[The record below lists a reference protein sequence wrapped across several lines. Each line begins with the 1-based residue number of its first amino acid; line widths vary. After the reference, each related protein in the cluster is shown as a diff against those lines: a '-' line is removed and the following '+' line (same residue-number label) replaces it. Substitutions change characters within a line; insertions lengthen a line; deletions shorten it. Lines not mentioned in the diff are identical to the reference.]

1 MINSKTIIPIR
12 VQPNAA
18 RNEIVG
24 FADGILRVKIAS
36 PPVKGR
42 ANKELLDFLCQ
53 RLALG
58 KDRVSII
65 KGHTARNKLV
75 AIDGLSQESVLEL
88 LIPGQDT

>member
-1 MINSKTIIPIR
+1 MTTPKTIIPVR
-12 VQPNAA
+12 VHPNAA
-18 RNEIVG
+18 RNEIVA
-24 FADGILRVKIAS
+24 FADGILRVKIAA
-36 PPVKGR
+36 PPVRDR

-88 LIPGQDT
+88 LIPGQGT

>member
-53 RLALG
+53 RLALS

-88 LIPGQDT
+88 IIPGQDT